1 MNKYKISLDEDIKLI
16 RLKYQNLIKDL
27 TDKSLSK
34 KDIAIINKNINDV
47 MPIINVINNI
57 NQLKVIKDENTKLLD
72 ENNDEDIINL
82 VDEENHKIN
91 IKIEEFKSNVKI
103 LITKYH
109 TNISQKR
116 EDVIFEIRAGTG
128 GDEASIFAFE
138 LWQMY
143 LKFFDKM
150 KWKHQVLSY
159 SSTNR
164 KSIRELILRV
174 SGVNIYE
181 YTKYESGV
189 HRVQRIPVTE
199 SQGRIHT
206 SVCTVVVLHAEIR
219 KKMSIKENELRVDVY
234 RASGPGGQSVN
245 TTDSAVRM
253 THIPTGIVTQCQNE
267 KSQLRNKM
275 SALKVLEVKLQK
287 HFDDKAKEKQS
298 KERKTLLKSSDR
310 SEKIRTYNFP
320 QDRCTDHRSGVV
332 TYNLSKLMSGDIY
345 NFINKNILALNKK
358 NVR

>member
-150 KWKHQVLSY
+150 KWKHQV
-159 SSTNR
+159 
-164 KSIRELILRV
+164 
-174 SGVNIYE
+174 
-181 YTKYESGV
+181 
-189 HRVQRIPVTE
+189 
-199 SQGRIHT
+199 
-206 SVCTVVVLHAEIR
+206 
-219 KKMSIKENELRVDVY
+219 
-234 RASGPGGQSVN
+234 
-245 TTDSAVRM
+245 
-253 THIPTGIVTQCQNE
+253 
-267 KSQLRNKM
+267 
-275 SALKVLEVKLQK
+275 
-287 HFDDKAKEKQS
+287 
-298 KERKTLLKSSDR
+298 
-310 SEKIRTYNFP
+310 
-320 QDRCTDHRSGVV
+320 
-332 TYNLSKLMSGDIY
+332 
-345 NFINKNILALNKK
+345 
-358 NVR
+358 

>member
-1 MNKYKISLDEDIKLI
+1 ME
-16 RLKYQNLIKDL
+16 
-27 TDKSLSK
+27 
-34 KDIAIINKNINDV
+34 
-47 MPIINVINNI
+47 
-57 NQLKVIKDENTKLLD
+57 
-72 ENNDEDIINL
+72 
-82 VDEENHKIN
+82 
-91 IKIEEFKSNVKI
+91 
-103 LITKYH
+103 
-109 TNISQKR
+109 
-116 EDVIFEIRAGTG
+116 
-128 GDEASIFAFE
+128 
-138 LWQMY
+138 
-143 LKFFDKM
+143 
-150 KWKHQVLSY
+150 VLSY

>member
-1 MNKYKISLDEDIKLI
+1 MNKYKTSLDEDIKLI

-34 KDIAIINKNINDV
+34 KDIAIINKNINNV

-57 NQLKVIKDENTKLLD
+57 NQLKITKDENTKLLD
-72 ENNDEDIINL
+72 ENNDEDIVNL
-82 VDEENHKIN
+82 VNEENQKIN
-91 IKIEEFKSNVKI
+91 IKIDEFKSNAKI

-109 TNISQKR
+109 TNISQKK

-150 KWKHQVLSY
+150 KWKYQILSY

-174 SGVNIYE
+174 SGTNIYE
-181 YTKYESGV
+181 YIKYESGV

-219 KKMSIKENELRVDVY
+219 KK
-234 RASGPGGQSVN
+234 
-245 TTDSAVRM
+245 
-253 THIPTGIVTQCQNE
+253 
-267 KSQLRNKM
+267 
-275 SALKVLEVKLQK
+275 
-287 HFDDKAKEKQS
+287 
-298 KERKTLLKSSDR
+298 
-310 SEKIRTYNFP
+310 
-320 QDRCTDHRSGVV
+320 
-332 TYNLSKLMSGDIY
+332 
-345 NFINKNILALNKK
+345 
-358 NVR
+358 NVH

>member
-150 KWKHQVLSY
+150 KWKY
-159 SSTNR
+159 
-164 KSIRELILRV
+164 
-174 SGVNIYE
+174 
-181 YTKYESGV
+181 
-189 HRVQRIPVTE
+189 
-199 SQGRIHT
+199 
-206 SVCTVVVLHAEIR
+206 
-219 KKMSIKENELRVDVY
+219 
-234 RASGPGGQSVN
+234 
-245 TTDSAVRM
+245 
-253 THIPTGIVTQCQNE
+253 
-267 KSQLRNKM
+267 
-275 SALKVLEVKLQK
+275 
-287 HFDDKAKEKQS
+287 
-298 KERKTLLKSSDR
+298 
-310 SEKIRTYNFP
+310 
-320 QDRCTDHRSGVV
+320 
-332 TYNLSKLMSGDIY
+332 
-345 NFINKNILALNKK
+345 
-358 NVR
+358 